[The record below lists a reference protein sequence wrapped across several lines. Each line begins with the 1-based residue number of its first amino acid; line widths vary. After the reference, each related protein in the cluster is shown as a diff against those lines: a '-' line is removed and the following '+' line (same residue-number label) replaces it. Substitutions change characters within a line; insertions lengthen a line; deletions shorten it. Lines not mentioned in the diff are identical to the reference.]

1 LDSPIHLAHV
11 ITDNIPTWG
20 GIFLTDARGDMKFPA
35 MPGTGDVFSF
45 YGSFSQGATG
55 VGAGVIEC
63 KDATIQV
70 KEGNA
75 PILGLNA
82 FAGARWEIF
91 NLGDRDEM

>member
-1 LDSPIHLAHV
+1 
-11 ITDNIPTWG
+11 
-20 GIFLTDARGDMKFPA
+20 MKFPA

-55 VGAGVIEC
+55 MGAGVIKC
-63 KDATIQV
+63 IDVTIQV

-75 PILGLNA
+75 PIIGLNA